1 MAVTNLAVTE
11 SRYAQLLRD
20 AEDDTDEAPWMTM
33 PEFQFRVIQL
43 LLGILELHAR
53 RQHLGWHVTGELG
66 VSMPRPGQAGTLT
79 LGPDLFVVEADQGLR
94 TSWDIPAEGQPPRF
108 VLEVVTQDSATRDTD
123 PDYKVGYYAAMGVE
137 EYAIYW
143 PERRGG
149 EPKLF
154 GHRRDEQ
161 GQWRPW
167 ATDERGVLWCTTLG
181 GLGLVVGAFP
191 WLLVMDQKG
200 TLLPSLVEEAERAE
214 AETQRAERE
223 AAARRLA
230 DLRAAREAERANQE
244 AERAERQTERA
255 EREAERA
262 ALLEVE
268 VAGLRAQ
275 LEGKTD

>member
-1 MAVTNLAVTE
+1 MAQTGLAEVAALTP
-11 SRYAQLLRD
+11 AQWLA

-94 TSWDIPAEGQPPRF
+94 TTWDIPTEGQPPRF
-108 VLEVVTQDSATRDTD
+108 VLEVVTQDSATRDTA

-154 GHRRDEQ
+154 GHRRDER
-161 GQWRPW
+161 GQWQPW
-167 ATDERGVLWCTTLG
+167 DTDERGVLWCTTLG

-191 WLLVMDQKG
+191 WLLVVDQKG
-200 TLLPSLVEEAERAE
+200 TLLPSPAAEADRAE
-214 AETQRAERE
+214 AEAERAERE

-230 DLRAAREAERANQE
+230 DARAAREAERAKQE
-244 AERAERQTERA
+244 AERAGREAAAR
-255 EREAERA
+255 REAEAEVARLR
-262 ALLEVE
+262 ALLE
-268 VAGLRAQ
+268 GRQ
-275 LEGKTD
+275 D